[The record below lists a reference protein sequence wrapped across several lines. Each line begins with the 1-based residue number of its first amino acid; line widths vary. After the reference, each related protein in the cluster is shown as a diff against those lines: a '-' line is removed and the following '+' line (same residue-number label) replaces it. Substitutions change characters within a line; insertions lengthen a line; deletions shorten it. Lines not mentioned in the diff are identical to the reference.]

1 MDKLEI
7 GNGKQLGKELFMK
20 SRIGLVLSMAILS
33 LFFSVGSPSADEK
46 AEKAALAASTKWL
59 ALVDDGDYSK
69 SWERAAR
76 IFRAM
81 EAKVEWQTKLNT
93 YRTPLGKVS
102 ERNVKSKQ
110 YTKTLPDAP
119 EGEYFVILYETV
131 FKNKQTITEEVT
143 CVLEKDGKWKVAG
156 YHFTPPGQESQPP
169 PEKKKE

>member
-1 MDKLEI
+1 
-7 GNGKQLGKELFMK
+7 MK
-20 SRIGLVLSMAILS
+20 SRTGLFLSMAILS
-33 LFFSVGSPSADEK
+33 LFFSVGTPSADEK

-59 ALVDDGDYSK
+59 AVVDDGDYAK
-69 SWERAAR
+69 SWDRAAR
-76 IFRAM
+76 IFRSM

-119 EGEYFVILYETV
+119 EGEYVVIQYETV

-143 CVLEKDGKWKVAG
+143 CILEKDGKWKVAG

-169 PEKKKE
+169 AEKKKE